1 MAKINHY
8 ITKVESRRRRVR
20 SKIFGT
26 SERPRLTVYRANK
39 YTYIQLVDDVKE
51 TTLMSISDAKIR
63 RGELQ
68 SKKDQSEVRG
78 LEKTEKLTK
87 TESIIKATEEL
98 VAKMKK
104 AKITTVVFDRGQYK
118 YHGRVK
124 AVAETL
130 RNGGIKV

>member
-8 ITKVESRRRRVR
+8 ITKAESRKRRVR
-20 SKIFGT
+20 SKINGT
-26 SERPRLTVYRANK
+26 AERPRLTIYRANK
-39 YTYIQLVDDVKE
+39 YSYIQLVDDENGV
-51 TTLMSISDAKIR
+51 TLMSVSDMSIR
-63 RGELQ
+63 KE
-68 SKKDQSEVRG
+68 KKKSE
-78 LEKTEKLTK
+78 ELTK
-87 TESIIKATEEL
+87 IDSTIKATEEL
-98 VAKMKK
+98 VKKMKK